1 MANHGRSSISVHIK
15 AGGALQEERAPANR
29 AVEQLRGPLDAPGGV
44 QRCRETASVEALLP
58 ASTVNTLPVMLRPPF
73 LAAINR
79 RICRAAEQ
87 PRRCSLVRR
96 RAGRS

>member
-44 QRCRETASVEALLP
+44 QRCRETASVE
-58 ASTVNTLPVMLRPPF
+58 SPVARIHLQHAAGDVAAAF
-73 LAAINR
+73 L
-79 RICRAAEQ
+79 
-87 PRRCSLVRR
+87 
-96 RAGRS
+96 GRD